1 MQLDHIN
8 IVTPD
13 VTGTTDFLVDVL
25 GLHVG
30 FRPDFPF
37 PGAWLYGS
45 GDQPAIVHLVEGDI
59 GSGPTGALD
68 HVAFRGDDMTTLVD
82 KLTARDIE
90 HNSRQIPG
98 TSDHQVFFMAPF
110 GLKIEVNFI
119 QTKV

>member
-13 VTGTTDFLVDVL
+13 VPGTTDFLVDVL
-25 GLHVG
+25 GLQVG
-30 FRPDFPF
+30 FRPGFPF

-59 GSGPTGALD
+59 GGGPTGALD
-68 HVAFRGDDMTTLVD
+68 HVAFRGEDMTSLID
-82 KLTARDIE
+82 KLAARSIE

-98 TSDHQVFFMAPF
+98 TGDHQVFFVAPF
-110 GLKIEVNFI
+110 GLKIEVNFT